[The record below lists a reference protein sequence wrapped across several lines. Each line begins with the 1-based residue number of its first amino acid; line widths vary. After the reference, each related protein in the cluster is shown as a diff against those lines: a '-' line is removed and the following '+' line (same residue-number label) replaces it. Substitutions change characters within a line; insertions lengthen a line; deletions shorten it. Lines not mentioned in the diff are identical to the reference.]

1 MVMSSFFTTR
11 VDYIFRV
18 VPERCVRRGL
28 HSRTHE
34 TPERERHA
42 RRFYRTFRVCLARTL
57 TLSRAQ
63 EREVD
68 LLHLDAELA
77 TKVVHPLRLLLGED
91 ERDGAATAPLA
102 GGATSGM
109 HV

>member
-1 MVMSSFFTTR
+1 VPRVDRRPLLSIIVTSSFFTTR
-11 VDYIFRV
+11 VDF
-18 VPERCVRRGL
+18 PCSTALGL
-28 HSRTHE
+28 LPIAFESARS
-34 TPERERHA
+34 HA
-42 RRFYRTFRVCLARTL
+42 PSLC

-68 LLHLDAELA
+68 LLHLEAELA

-91 ERDGAATAPLA
+91 ERDGAAAAPLA